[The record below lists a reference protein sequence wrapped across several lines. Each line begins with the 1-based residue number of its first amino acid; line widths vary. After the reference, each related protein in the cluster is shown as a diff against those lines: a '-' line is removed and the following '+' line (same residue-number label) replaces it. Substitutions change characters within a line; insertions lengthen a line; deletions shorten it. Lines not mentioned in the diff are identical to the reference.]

1 MSAPRNEQKYQLI
14 KLVKSGRTLSE
25 TRSEVKAASTALH
38 PEYVSQK
45 DLTALAKLEGF
56 NHLILT
62 RGQAIDLMRIKF
74 PAARAYPSTRAEAVA
89 KFVSGYRGNLP
100 LNWKRDGNLIRRGSP
115 NKPQPGSS
123 AGKVGVRVSGAQQ
136 TLNELQHL
144 VKTLQK
150 LQREHG
156 RGNTKAL
163 QKAYKSVRTQVMT
176 AARGKG

>member
-14 KLVKSGRTLSE
+14 KLVKSGRTLAE
-25 TRSEVKAASTALH
+25 KHSEVKAVSTALH

-62 RGQAIDLMRIKF
+62 RGQAIDLMRIKS
-74 PAARAYPSTRAEAVA
+74 AARAYPSTRAEAVA

-156 RGNTKAL
+156 KGNTKAL
-163 QKAYKSVRTQVMT
+163 QKAYKSVRTQVIT